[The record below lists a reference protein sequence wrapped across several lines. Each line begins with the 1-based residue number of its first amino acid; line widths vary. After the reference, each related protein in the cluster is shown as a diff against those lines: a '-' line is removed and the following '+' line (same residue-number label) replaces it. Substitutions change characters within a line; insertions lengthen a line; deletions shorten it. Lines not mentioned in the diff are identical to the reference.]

1 MRSEPT
7 LPMQCSN
14 YIHGMAAA
22 PPVAQPGPSLP
33 SPRLATSL
41 ALWTV
46 PALLSTLETVAFAAR
61 AHHPIAV
68 WRAFIGEAPQWYTWA
83 VFTPAI
89 VTLGR
94 RFPLRR
100 PIRSRNVKVHVLASA
115 LASAITALADAAVN
129 AWARPSPRGILDT
142 AENWFLGSLP
152 ATTLAYFAI
161 LGVSYALDNAAQT
174 RDRER
179 RAAELEAELRRTQL
193 AALRMQLQPHF
204 LFNSLNAIM
213 SLVRDHDTARAM
225 SALGLLSDVLRSVI
239 GDNGNGSHDTT
250 LSDEI
255 EFVRRYL
262 DIERLRFGE
271 RLTVRFDVPRAL
283 HNARVPIFVLQ
294 PFVENA
300 LKHGVLRDRG
310 GNHIAVSASLAR
322 GMLNLRVRDDGRGL
336 VAGDTPTGL
345 GIANARARL
354 THLYG
359 DDASLSVANVP
370 DGPGVL
376 VDITLPFVS

>member
-1 MRSEPT
+1 MIASAPRAP
-7 LPMQCSN
+7 LPSD
-14 YIHGMAAA
+14 
-22 PPVAQPGPSLP
+22 AQSGPGSP

-46 PALLSTLETVAFAAR
+46 PALLSTLETVAFAAQ
-61 AHHPIAV
+61 AHHPIAI

-83 VFTPAI
+83 LFTPAI
-89 VTLGR
+89 VSLGR

-100 PIRSRNVKVHVLASA
+100 PIRPQSVAIHTLAST

-142 AENWFLGSLP
+142 ADGWFLSSLP

-161 LGVSYALDNAAQT
+161 LAVSYALENAAQA
-174 RDRER
+174 RERER
-179 RAAELEAELRRTQL
+179 RASELEAELRRTQL

-213 SLVRDHDTARAM
+213 SFVRDHDTTRAIE
-225 SALGLLSDVLRSVI
+225 ALGLLSDVLRSVLADG
-239 GDNGNGSHDTT
+239 GDGGHDTT
-250 LSDEI
+250 LSEEI

-271 RLTVRFDVPRAL
+271 RLTVRFDMPRAL
-283 HNARVPIFVLQ
+283 DNARVPVFVLQ

-300 LKHGVLRDRG
+300 LKHGVLRERG
-310 GNHIAVSASLAR
+310 GNHIAVSASVAQGTLT
-322 GMLNLRVRDDGRGL
+322 LRVRDDGRGL
-336 VAGDTPTGL
+336 SVGETPAGL

-354 THLYG
+354 SHLYG
-359 DDASLSVANVP
+359 DDASLSVANAH

-376 VDITLPFVS
+376 VEIMLPFVS